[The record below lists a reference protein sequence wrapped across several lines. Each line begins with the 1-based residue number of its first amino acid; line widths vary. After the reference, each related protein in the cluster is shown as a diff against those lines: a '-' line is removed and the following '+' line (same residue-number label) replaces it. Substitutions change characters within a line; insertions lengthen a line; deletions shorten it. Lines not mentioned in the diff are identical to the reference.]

1 MTPRNIRINIL
12 EHYNRFN
19 IEVSSEVNDENR
31 RSETHNYL
39 CAVTA
44 DNGASLYNVTNAQK
58 MFCTEMYSIILFFYK
73 LEFME
78 VSMFSLGEMSFFCLS
93 N

>member
-44 DNGASLYNVTNAQK
+44 DNGANLYYI
-58 MFCTEMYSIILFFYK
+58 M
-73 LEFME
+73 
-78 VSMFSLGEMSFFCLS
+78 
-93 N
+93 